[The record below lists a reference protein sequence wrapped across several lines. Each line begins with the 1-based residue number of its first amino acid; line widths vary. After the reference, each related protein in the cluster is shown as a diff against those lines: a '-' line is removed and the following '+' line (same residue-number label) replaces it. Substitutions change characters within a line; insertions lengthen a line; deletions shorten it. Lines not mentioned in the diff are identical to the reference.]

1 PERDRII
8 FSYGSIATAKIARTR
23 DSAGDYHV
31 DTGEVTL
38 GATSRPPTEKAG
50 IFVNGALPALNLDR
64 WRSLLSQS
72 RDESEF
78 SSNLAGIHVHVGTLD
93 FLGKRF
99 HDLTLDAG
107 KKDGV
112 WHSTLAGNEI
122 NGNVKWD
129 PSANGKVIARLH
141 RLAIP
146 AKSPSRSGLE
156 GQKRLQSKTLPA
168 LDVVVET
175 FLMGDKELGRLELI
189 AGHQEHIWRVEK
201 LHVSSPDS
209 SITAHGLWQSRTAP
223 SRVHADLVLE
233 ASDIGTFLTRL
244 GLPDQVRRGSG
255 RLEGVLSWHGNPLSI
270 DYATLSGTFKLSAK
284 RGQFPKFEPGLGRL
298 FGIFNLQAL
307 PRRITLDFHD
317 VFSEGL
323 GFDDISGEVKIRR
336 GMASTDDLRVEGPSP
351 KIFMNGE
358 LNLEAET
365 QKLHIKVT
373 PSYGLATPVVG
384 MASVIANTALQ
395 KPAAPREYNI
405 TGSWTD
411 PVVARIMRRERE
423 PAEHEQ

>member
-1 PERDRII
+1 
-8 FSYGSIATAKIARTR
+8 
-23 DSAGDYHV
+23 
-31 DTGEVTL
+31 
-38 GATSRPPTEKAG
+38 
-50 IFVNGALPALNLDR
+50 
-64 WRSLLSQS
+64 
-72 RDESEF
+72 
-78 SSNLAGIHVHVGTLD
+78 
-93 FLGKRF
+93 
-99 HDLTLDAG
+99 
-107 KKDGV
+107 
-112 WHSTLAGNEI
+112 
-122 NGNVKWD
+122 
-129 PSANGKVIARLH
+129 
-141 RLAIP
+141 
-146 AKSPSRSGLE
+146 
-156 GQKRLQSKTLPA
+156 
-168 LDVVVET
+168 
-175 FLMGDKELGRLELI
+175 
-189 AGHQEHIWRVEK
+189 
-201 LHVSSPDS
+201 
-209 SITAHGLWQSRTAP
+209 
-223 SRVHADLVLE
+223 
-233 ASDIGTFLTRL
+233 
-244 GLPDQVRRGSG
+244 
-255 RLEGVLSWHGNPLSI
+255 VLSWHGNPLSI

-336 GMASTDDLRVEGPSP
+336 GMASTDDLRVEGPSA